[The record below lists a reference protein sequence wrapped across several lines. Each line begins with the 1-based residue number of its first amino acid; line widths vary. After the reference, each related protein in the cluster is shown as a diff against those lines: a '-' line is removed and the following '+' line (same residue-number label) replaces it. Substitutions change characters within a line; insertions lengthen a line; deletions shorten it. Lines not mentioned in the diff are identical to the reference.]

1 VPSIWGALRVWLG
14 GSSSRQEDTKMRAQ
28 AHLGQRA
35 LAMIWHALSI
45 GIGK

>member
-1 VPSIWGALRVWLG
+1 
-14 GSSSRQEDTKMRAQ
+14 MRAQ